1 MIIARLA
8 SLFRLTAAILA
19 ATIALTPAAHA
30 RSRIKDIADFE
41 GVRPNLLIGYGLVI
55 GLNGTGDSINN
66 APFTQQSLIGMLE
79 RLGVNTRDI
88 ATSLRTKNVAAVMVT
103 ATLPAFARQGARID
117 VQVGAMGDATNLMG
131 GVLLVTPMLGA
142 DGEVYA
148 VSQGPVA
155 VAGFAA
161 QGQAQSVV
169 RGVPTSARIPNGGIV
184 ERELPFQL
192 GSLRSVNISLR
203 NPDLTTARRIA
214 QAINQFVRA
223 PAARSVDPRTV
234 VLEIPPG
241 RQGDIVNLL
250 TDIEQLPIT
259 PDQVARVVIDE
270 RSGTIVMGEAVRI
283 STVAIAQ
290 GSLTIRITETPQV
303 SQPNPFA
310 PGPGVVQSIPGQL
323 NPDTVVPGQ
332 PRPRVDANGR
342 PVVDPSTGQPIIDF
356 VPQIQPG
363 SRQAAVPGAI
373 AGGAATVVVPR
384 TQIDIDDQSNRRLT
398 VLPQSVTLQEL
409 VNGLNALG
417 IGPRDL
423 IVILQAIKAAGA
435 LQAEIDVL

>member
-1 MIIARLA
+1 
-8 SLFRLTAAILA
+8 
-19 ATIALTPAAHA
+19 
-30 RSRIKDIADFE
+30 
-41 GVRPNLLIGYGLVI
+41 
-55 GLNGTGDSINN
+55 
-66 APFTQQSLIGMLE
+66 
-79 RLGVNTRDI
+79 
-88 ATSLRTKNVAAVMVT
+88 
-103 ATLPAFARQGARID
+103 
-117 VQVGAMGDATNLMG
+117 MGDATNLMG

-148 VSQGPVA
+148 VAQGPVA
-155 VAGFAA
+155 VAGFSASGAA
-161 QGQAQSVV
+161 QSIT
-169 RGVPTSARIPNGGIV
+169 RGVPTSARLPNGGIV

-192 GSLRSVNISLR
+192 GSLHSVNINLR

-214 QAINQFVRA
+214 QAINGFVRA
-223 PAARSVDPRTV
+223 PAARAVDPRTV
-234 VLEIPPG
+234 VLEVPQG

-250 TDIEQLPIT
+250 TDIEQLQVQ

-310 PGPGVVQSIPGQL
+310 PGPGVVPSIPGQL
-323 NPDTVVPGQ
+323 NPDTTVAGQ
-332 PRPRVDANGR
+332 PRPRLDANGR
-342 PVVDPSTGQPIIDF
+342 PIVDPATGQPIIDF
-356 VPQIQPG
+356 VPQVVPG
-363 SRQAAVPGAI
+363 SRQPAVPGAI

-384 TQIDIDDQSNRRLT
+384 TQIDVDDQSNRRLT

-423 IVILQAIKAAGA
+423 ITILQAIKAAGA
-435 LQAEIDVL
+435 LQADIDVL